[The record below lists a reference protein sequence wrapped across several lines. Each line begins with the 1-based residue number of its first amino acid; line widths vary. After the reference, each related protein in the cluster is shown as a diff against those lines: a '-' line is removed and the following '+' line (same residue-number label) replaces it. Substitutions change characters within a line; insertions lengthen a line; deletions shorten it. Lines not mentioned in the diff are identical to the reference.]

1 MIPKID
7 KIRDKMI
14 IIGAFHLKLLIGLV
28 LDKIQDHWPNQQF
41 NSVGEK
47 VQTLVKYMYAHKT

>member
-1 MIPKID
+1 
-7 KIRDKMI
+7 MI

-28 LDKIQDHWPNQQF
+28 LDKTQDQGPNQQF